1 MKIESIKA
9 LWGPN
14 YWSINK
20 QHLIVLLLNL
30 EELEYLPTN
39 KIPGF
44 YEGLKNL
51 MPSLQKHMCSE
62 GVQGGFFERVK
73 DGTWMGH
80 VIEHIALE
88 IQTLAGMDVGFGRTR
103 GEGREGF
110 YHVVFSYEVREAGI
124 YAGKAA
130 VRIAQALVD
139 GEAYDI
145 EKDIAELRKLA
156 EAQKL
161 GPSTGSIVEEAKRRG
176 IPAIRLNDDVYVQLG
191 YGAAQKTVDA
201 SIASTTS
208 QIAVEM
214 VGHKHR

>member
-1 MKIESIKA
+1 MHESRKYKGS
-9 LWGPN
+9 LGPN

-20 QHLIVLLLNL
+20 HHLIVLLLNL

-51 MPSLQKHMCSE
+51 LPSLYGHTCSE
-62 GVQGGFFERVK
+62 GGPGGFFQRVH

-88 IQTLAGMDVGFGRTR
+88 IQTLAGMDVAICRTR
-103 GEGREGF
+103 GEGGKGF

-130 VRIAQALVD
+130 VRIAEALIR
-139 GEAYDI
+139 GESYDI
-145 EKDIAELRKLA
+145 EKDITALRSLA
-156 EAQKL
+156 EAQKP
-161 GPSTGSIVEEAKRRG
+161 GQSTASIVDEAKRRG

-191 YGAAQKTVDA
+191 YGAAQKRLML
-201 SIASTTS
+201 
-208 QIAVEM
+208 Q
-214 VGHKHR
+214 